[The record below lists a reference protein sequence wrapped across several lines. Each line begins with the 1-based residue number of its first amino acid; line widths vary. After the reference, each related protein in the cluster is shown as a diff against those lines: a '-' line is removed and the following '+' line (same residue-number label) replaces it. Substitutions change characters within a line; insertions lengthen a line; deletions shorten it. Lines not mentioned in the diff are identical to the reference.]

1 LLFWRA
7 AQRVGFVTTLDD
19 ETSHRRPRV
28 GRDIS
33 GLFGAALVN
42 IEKIVVASA
51 RESRWRSGNNKAR
64 KIQHERSRLSWR
76 ELEGMLRILGGTLEI
91 PAATL
96 PLSAL

>member
-1 LLFWRA
+1 MWLL
-7 AQRVGFVTTLDD
+7 
-19 ETSHRRPRV
+19 
-28 GRDIS
+28 GR
-33 GLFGAALVN
+33 
-42 IEKIVVASA
+42 
-51 RESRWRSGNNKAR
+51 WHSGNNIAR